1 MNSMIQRR
9 RCGEFRHPPLCSQS
23 GTNAIVMENQTPSQH
38 LLTKVES
45 WIEAHQ
51 PENLIMLADRF
62 LVRTI
67 VHHPE
72 LQRLLEQSG
81 EVIETLG
88 RAASEVHLVNDPGSC
103 LVLLWCLEDA
113 GLDVTV
119 ARTGCESLMP
129 FWEPLIRSSMEPLRS
144 VIRYWQWRTGFITS
158 FEPGPPPQIELYR
171 FYHLVHTIF
180 YKGDYGR
187 KTVHPASV
195 SNERYEVHTLA
206 DRFRRN
212 PDVIA
217 ELLLVEVLLAPENE
231 YVISHLTEE
240 LIGLSEADGRL
251 RVPGG
256 ESVQADHHAACVT
269 SLALHIEASKTI
281 AP

>member
-1 MNSMIQRR
+1 
-9 RCGEFRHPPLCSQS
+9 
-23 GTNAIVMENQTPSQH
+23 MENQTPVQL

-45 WIEAHQ
+45 WIAAHE

-72 LQRLLEQSG
+72 LQKLSAQSH
-81 EVIETLG
+81 ELIETLG
-88 RAASEVHLVNDPGSC
+88 RASSEVSLVNDPGSC

-113 GLDVTV
+113 GLDASV
-119 ARTGCESLMP
+119 AREGLESLMP
-129 FWEPLIRSSMEPLRS
+129 FWEPMIKSYMEPLRS
-144 VIRYWQWRTGFITS
+144 VIRYWQWRNGFIER
-158 FEPGPPPQIELYR
+158 FEPGLPPHVEMYR
-171 FYHLVHTIF
+171 FYHLVHKIF

-187 KTVHPASV
+187 KTVHPATV
-195 SNERYEVHTLA
+195 SEERYEVHTLA

-217 ELLLVEVLLAPENE
+217 ELLLVEALLSPDNE

-240 LIGLSEADGRL
+240 LIGLSEQDGRL

-256 ESVQADHHAACVT
+256 DSLQADHHAACVT
-269 SLALHIEASKTI
+269 SLALHVQAQKTL
-281 AP
+281 P